1 MRVIPKRTKV
11 RLELFK
17 GIEVVDVLVG
27 AAGVGL
33 AISLMFSNLPG
44 KYIMMVIVLLLT
56 VSMVRPVMSA
66 SIWQVTGDAAPP
78 PTKRIVSEV
87 FTFLL
92 SHSNNQRK

>member
-44 KYIMMVIVLLLT
+44 KYIVMVIVLLLT
-56 VSMVRPVMSA
+56 VSMVVPIDDDKGFLFLCHS
-66 SIWQVTGDAAPP
+66 
-78 PTKRIVSEV
+78 
-87 FTFLL
+87 FTLI
-92 SHSNNQRK
+92 